1 MTAPILDLPGMVGA
15 LMPVHPDF
23 DYDSTSG
30 GTSTNT
36 NTQGATQGT
45 EAANQP
51 SQPPHPTPPAEE
63 ANHLPTHNTQP
74 PKNRPSPTANTVQAR
89 QLVCPTPKDAFTAYV
104 KKAAFERSLSSVG
117 RHESPQQH
125 YERSVS
131 AEKGRLI
138 IEAGLSRESFDSMV
152 LLGAYALWERE
163 KTEGR
168 SQQSSEHYY
177 YAALAAEREA
187 LALSYIKKIQLSR
200 VSTSGRCVCLWVKVV
215 DGP

>member
-1 MTAPILDLPGMVGA
+1 MTQSIAPILDLPGMAGA

-23 DYDSTSG
+23 DNDSTSG
-30 GTSTNT
+30 STSTNT
-36 NTQGATQGT
+36 NTQPATT
-45 EAANQP
+45 PNPNQP

-63 ANHLPTHNTQP
+63 ANNLPTHNTQHP
-74 PKNRPSPTANTVQAR
+74 NNRPSPTANTVQAR

-104 KKAAFERSLSSVG
+104 KQRAFERSLSSEG

-125 YERSVS
+125 YERSVP
-131 AEKGRLI
+131 AEEDRLI

-168 SQQSSEHYY
+168 PQQSSEHYY

-187 LALSYIKKIQLSR
+187 LAISYIKKIQLSR
-200 VSTSGRCVCLWVKVV
+200 VSTSA
-215 DGP
+215 